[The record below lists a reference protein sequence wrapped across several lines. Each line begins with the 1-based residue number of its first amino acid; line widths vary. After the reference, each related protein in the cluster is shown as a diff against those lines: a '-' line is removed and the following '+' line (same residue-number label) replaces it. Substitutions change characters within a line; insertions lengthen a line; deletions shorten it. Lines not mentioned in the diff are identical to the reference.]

1 MDYASQIGSYRRG
14 SVSTDDA
21 NFYSK
26 SITGQLCGDIFPL
39 PPAWSVEDSTT
50 RSTARI
56 YSAGIILDEMPSKEQ
71 CESLIW
77 TYLKGYHTISPLFHG
92 PSFLRQAHRY
102 IERYLRI
109 FAKDSQVDH
118 LVSNILTYSRVDTS
132 STDVDL
138 HFLALLTAVLFA
150 GCAISSRKQLG
161 EVFGG
166 RSRENLSSRFYRR
179 AVRAI
184 RLTNFPE
191 TPSLSTLSA
200 FIIVN
205 TLWMR
210 EEQSLTCCSFVGLAI
225 RVAQMLGKQESF
237 FKSKDVQAA
246 ACRIVSNT
254 GYS

>member
-1 MDYASQIGSYRRG
+1 MDYASQTGSYRRG

-39 PPAWSVEDSTT
+39 PPAWSVEDSMT

-56 YSAGIILDEMPSKEQ
+56 YSAGIILDDMPSKEQ
-71 CESLIW
+71 CEALIW
-77 TYLKGYHTISPLFHG
+77 TYLEGYHTIFPLYHG
-92 PSFLRQAHRY
+92 PSFLRQARIY
-102 IERYLRI
+102 IERYLPHNLCKI
-109 FAKDSQVDH
+109 F
-118 LVSNILTYSRVDTS
+118 SNQHCGEPRTDFVSRVDGS

-138 HFLALLTAVLFA
+138 HFVALLMAVLFA
-150 GCAISSRKQLG
+150 GCGICSRKRLA
-161 EVFGG
+161 EMFGG
-166 RSRENLSSRFYRR
+166 QSRENLSSRFYRR

-205 TLWMR
+205 TLWLR
-210 EEQSLTCCSFVGLAI
+210 EEQSLTCSSFVGLAI
-225 RVAQMLGKQESF
+225 RVAQMLGKKFSLNLKTF
-237 FKSKDVQAA
+237 NVLHH
-246 ACRIVSNT
+246 
-254 GYS
+254 G